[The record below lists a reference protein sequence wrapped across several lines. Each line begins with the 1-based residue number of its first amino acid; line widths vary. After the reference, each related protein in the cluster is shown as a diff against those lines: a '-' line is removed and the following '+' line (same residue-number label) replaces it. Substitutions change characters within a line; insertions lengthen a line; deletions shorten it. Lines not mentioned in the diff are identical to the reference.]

1 MQEHPRP
8 RLGVHCPES
17 DQKLHQEKTQK
28 VRSGGGENGKKSVE
42 IGTKMYEMYEPAGED
57 EERAHNINISEN
69 MSTDDVAKL
78 ILDEIR
84 LISK

>member
-42 IGTKMYEMYEPAGED
+42 IGTKMYEMYGMSPL
-57 EERAHNINISEN
+57 ERTKRGPTT
-69 MSTDDVAKL
+69 ST
-78 ILDEIR
+78 
-84 LISK
+84 